1 VHIARCVTKGPLL
14 AGTLGVAAFG
24 AALSASPPDRLPQ
37 VVVTAQASDAA
48 MAAKVEAAIAKDPYI
63 MSDHITVTVT
73 NGVVKVG
80 GKVRGDVADLLA
92 ILRVARR
99 VAGKARVVN
108 QIDFEPAGD
117 DGP

>member
-1 VHIARCVTKGPLL
+1 VTRGPLL

-24 AALSASPPDRLPQ
+24 AALSAPPPDRLPQ

-48 MAAKVEAAIAKDPYI
+48 IAAKVEAAIAKDPYVLG
-63 MSDHITVTVT
+63 DHITVTAT
-73 NGVVKVG
+73 NGVVRVG
-80 GKVRGDVADLLA
+80 GKVRGDVSDLLA
-92 ILRVARR
+92 ILRLARR
-99 VAGKARVVN
+99 AAGKARVVN

>member
-1 VHIARCVTKGPLL
+1 VTKGPLL

-24 AALSASPPDRLPQ
+24 AVLGAPAPEHLPQ
-37 VVVTAQASDAA
+37 EIVVTAQAPDAA
-48 MAAKVEAAIAKDPYI
+48 MAIKVQAALAKDPYI
-63 MSDHITVTVT
+63 MSDHVTITVA

-80 GKVRGDVADLLA
+80 GLVRDVSDLLA
-92 ILRVARR
+92 ILRLVRR

-108 QIDFEPAGD
+108 EIDFEPAGD